1 MHVMVQFWVTVFV
14 IKHCV
19 NDSEDLDRVNHIN
32 HVNRVNDDEDLDN
45 EQEHC
50 HYEHFPPQ
58 WASVSAILVLG
69 DRCPWIA

>member
-1 MHVMVQFWVTVFV
+1 MIIVLIML
-14 IKHCV
+14 I
-19 NDSEDLDRVNHIN
+19 
-32 HVNRVNDDEDLDN
+32 VNRVDDNEDLDN

-58 WASVSAILVLG
+58 LASVSAILVLE

>member
-19 NDSEDLDRVNHIN
+19 NDSEDLDRVNH
-32 HVNRVNDDEDLDN
+32 VNCDNDNEDLDN
-45 EQEHC
+45 EREHC

-58 WASVSAILVLG
+58 LASVSGILVLE
-69 DRCPWIA
+69 DRFPWIA

>member
-19 NDSEDLDRVNHIN
+19 NDSEDLD
-32 HVNRVNDDEDLDN
+32 N

-58 WASVSAILVLG
+58 LASVSGILVLE